1 MASTPSSPYAP
12 LNPVLILTPECLSN
26 VTTFIWV
33 FIIFH
38 SLSSCQTKNTLYFF
52 FCLIKVTQIH
62 CTKNNHEKQS
72 CPVKKI
78 KISCFLIFQKKTIAS
93 ISE

>member
-1 MASTPSSPYAP
+1 MASTPSPYAP

-26 VTTFIWV
+26 VTTLIWV

-38 SLSSCQTKNTLYFF
+38 SLSFCQTKNTLYFF

-62 CTKNNHEKQS
+62 CTKNNHEKQG